1 MEEEPSQDK
10 TGADE
15 PSQAELSQT
24 EPSQADQ
31 LQKLAAYF
39 EDLTRYRMPFGRY
52 GPDNFPPAGKLIYEL
67 PHEYR
72 NWFKEKGGGFP
83 KGKLGELMEFVYEV
97 KAAGAEEI
105 FGALR

>member
-10 TGADE
+10 TGAD
-15 PSQAELSQT
+15 

-67 PHEYR
+67 PHEYL